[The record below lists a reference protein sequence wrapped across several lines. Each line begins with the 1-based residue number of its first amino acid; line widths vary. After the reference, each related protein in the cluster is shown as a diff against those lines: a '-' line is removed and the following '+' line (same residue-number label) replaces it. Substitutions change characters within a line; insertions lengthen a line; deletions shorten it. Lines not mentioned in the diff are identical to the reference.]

1 MFEAFALFVRCYTLV
16 NLLGT
21 QNFPPFG
28 TAARN
33 GLSTMPGGHPFAEPH
48 LIFSFP
54 SMRLIGTLHYV
65 FLPSLSMLSEQ
76 KAGTVIVDPAFAK

>member
-1 MFEAFALFVRCYTLV
+1 MFEAFAFFVPCYTPV
-16 NLLGT
+16 NRLGT
-21 QNFPPFG
+21 QNFPTFG
-28 TAARN
+28 AAARN

-54 SMRLIGTLHYV
+54 SMRLICALHYA

-76 KAGTVIVDPAFAK
+76 KAGTVIFDSAFAK